1 MQPWEYFSVIYYWKH
16 LITLTAVYQDI
27 HREIIELSKEGNP
40 KAQYQLYKLY
50 SKAMFN
56 ICVRML
62 NSREEAEDLLQES
75 FTDAFMKLNS
85 FRYESSF
92 GAWLKRIVIN
102 KCINSIQKKKVEL
115 VFPEHQVEPA
125 PKEEKVDYG
134 QIEMDIRKIHNAMEK
149 LTDGY
154 RVIFSLYALEGYDH
168 SEIAQILEIS
178 ESTSKSQYL
187 RAKQKIRDL
196 LNPNF
201 IYNA

>member
-1 MQPWEYFSVIYYWKH
+1 M
-16 LITLTAVYQDI
+16 AAAYQDI
-27 HREIIELSKEGNP
+27 HREIIELSKTGNP
-40 KAQYQLYKLY
+40 KAQFQLYKLY

-62 NSREEAEDLLQES
+62 NSIEEAEDLLQES

-102 KCINSIQKKKVEL
+102 KCINAINKKKIDL
-115 VFPEHQVEPA
+115 VFPDQPLEQDTRD
-125 PKEEKVDYG
+125 EKVDYSG
-134 QIEMDIRKIHNAMEK
+134 IDMDVQRIHLAVGK
-149 LTDGY
+149 LPDGY

-168 SEIAQILEIS
+168 GEISQIMNIS

-187 RAKQKIRDL
+187 RAKQKIKEL
-196 LNPNF
+196 LKNNDDERQVRT
-201 IYNA
+201 IHQ

>member
-1 MQPWEYFSVIYYWKH
+1 M
-16 LITLTAVYQDI
+16 AAAYQDI
-27 HREIIELSKEGNP
+27 HREIIELSKTGNP
-40 KAQYQLYKLY
+40 RAQYQLYKLY

-62 NSREEAEDLLQES
+62 NSIEEAEDLLQES

-102 KCINSIQKKKVEL
+102 KCINTINKKKIDL
-115 VFPEHQVEPA
+115 VFQDQPVEPDTRD
-125 PKEEKVDYG
+125 EDVDYRG
-134 QIEMDIRKIHNAMEK
+134 IDIDVQRIHHAVGK
-149 LTDGY
+149 LPDGY

-168 SEIAQILEIS
+168 GEISQIMNIS

-187 RAKQKIRDL
+187 RAKQKIKEL
-196 LNPNF
+196 LKNNDDERQVRT
-201 IYNA
+201 IHQ

>member
-1 MQPWEYFSVIYYWKH
+1 MA
-16 LITLTAVYQDI
+16 TAYQDI

-102 KCINSIQKKKVEL
+102 KCINSIQKKKVDL
-115 VFPEHQVEPA
+115 VYPEHQAEPEFV
-125 PKEEKVDYG
+125 EEKVDYG
-134 QIEMDIRKIHNAMEK
+134 QIELDVRRIHDAMEQ
-149 LTDGY
+149 LPDGY

-187 RAKQKIRDL
+187 RAKQKIRDIIK
-196 LNPNF
+196 NNHDERS
-201 IYNA
+201 IRTIHQ

>member
-1 MQPWEYFSVIYYWKH
+1 M
-16 LITLTAVYQDI
+16 AAAYQDI
-27 HREIIELSKEGNP
+27 HREIIELSKTGNP
-40 KAQYQLYKLY
+40 RAQFQLYKLY

-62 NSREEAEDLLQES
+62 NSIEEAEDLLQES

-102 KCINSIQKKKVEL
+102 KCINAINKKKVDL
-115 VFPEHQVEPA
+115 VFPDQPVEPDTGD
-125 PKEEKVDYG
+125 EEVDYSG
-134 QIEMDIRKIHNAMEK
+134 IDMDVQHIHGAVEK
-149 LTDGY
+149 LPDGY

-168 SEIAQILEIS
+168 GEISQIMNIS

-187 RAKQKIRDL
+187 RAKQKIKEL
-196 LNPNF
+196 LKNNDDERQVRT
-201 IYNA
+201 IHQ

>member
-1 MQPWEYFSVIYYWKH
+1 
-16 LITLTAVYQDI
+16 LAAAYQDI
-27 HREIIELSKEGNP
+27 HSEIIELSKAGNP
-40 KAQYQLYKLY
+40 RAQFQLYKLY

-62 NSREEAEDLLQES
+62 NSKEEAEDLLQES

-102 KCINSIQKKKVEL
+102 KCINAINKKKVDL
-115 VFPEHQVEPA
+115 VFPDQPVEPDTVD
-125 PKEEKVDYG
+125 EEVDYSG
-134 QIEMDIRKIHNAMEK
+134 IDMDVQHIHGAVEK
-149 LTDGY
+149 LPDGY

-168 SEIAQILEIS
+168 GEISQIMNIS

-187 RAKQKIRDL
+187 RAKQKIKEILKNNHDER
-196 LNPNF
+196 
-201 IYNA
+201 

>member
-1 MQPWEYFSVIYYWKH
+1 M
-16 LITLTAVYQDI
+16 AAAYQDI
-27 HREIIELSKEGNP
+27 HREIIELSKTGNP
-40 KAQYQLYKLY
+40 KAQFQLYKLY

-62 NSREEAEDLLQES
+62 NSIEEAEDLLQES

-102 KCINSIQKKKVEL
+102 KCINAINKKKIDL
-115 VFPEHQVEPA
+115 VFPDQPVEQDTRD
-125 PKEEKVDYG
+125 EEVDYSG
-134 QIEMDIRKIHNAMEK
+134 IDMDFQRIHLAVGK
-149 LTDGY
+149 LPDGY

-168 SEIAQILEIS
+168 GEISQIMNIS

-187 RAKQKIRDL
+187 RAKQKIKEL
-196 LNPNF
+196 LKNNDDERQVRT
-201 IYNA
+201 IHQ

>member
-1 MQPWEYFSVIYYWKH
+1 M
-16 LITLTAVYQDI
+16 AAAYQDI
-27 HREIIELSKEGNP
+27 HREIIELSKVGNP

-56 ICVRML
+56 ICARML
-62 NSREEAEDLLQES
+62 NSIEEAEDLLQES

-102 KCINSIQKKKVEL
+102 KCINAINKKKVDL
-115 VFPEHQVEPA
+115 VFPDQPVEPDTV
-125 PKEEKVDYG
+125 EDTVDYKG
-134 QIEMDIRKIHNAMEK
+134 IDMDVKRIHNAVGR
-149 LTDGY
+149 LPDGY

-168 SEIAQILEIS
+168 GEISQIMNIS

-187 RAKQKIRDL
+187 RAKQKIKEL
-196 LNPNF
+196 LKNNDDERQVRT
-201 IYNA
+201 IHQ

>member
-1 MQPWEYFSVIYYWKH
+1 VAEDH
-16 LITLTAVYQDI
+16 QDI
-27 HREIIELSKEGNP
+27 HREIIELSKDGNP
-40 KAQYQLYKLY
+40 RAQFQLYKLY

-62 NSREEAEDLLQES
+62 NSREEGEDLLQES

-102 KCINSIQKKKVEL
+102 KCINHIQKKKVDL
-115 VFPEHQVEPA
+115 VYPEKQVEPDHA
-125 PKEEKVDYG
+125 EESVDYR
-134 QIEMDIRKIHNAMEK
+134 QIEMDVRKIHSAMES
-149 LTDGY
+149 LPDGY

-168 SEIAQILEIS
+168 SEISQILGIS

-187 RAKQKIRDL
+187 RAKQKIKDILKNNQDER
-196 LNPNF
+196 P
-201 IYNA
+201 IRTIHQ